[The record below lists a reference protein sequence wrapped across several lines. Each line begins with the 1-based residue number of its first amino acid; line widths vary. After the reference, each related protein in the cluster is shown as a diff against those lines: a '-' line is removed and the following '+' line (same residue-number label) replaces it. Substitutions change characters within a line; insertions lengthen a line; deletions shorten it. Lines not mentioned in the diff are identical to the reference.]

1 MMMISLFV
9 FLLLGTSLAL
19 DRTPGASINPFLG
32 KTFYVNPSYQA
43 ELASSINTCFP
54 PNCSA
59 TTKGTLQ
66 RMTSVASAYWLDTMA
81 KINGSSTNTAQ
92 GILQSASRQSPVPL
106 VVFIVYDL
114 PNRDCHAKASNGE
127 ICCTYNTD
135 GTCNYNVGG
144 DCAAGL
150 QTYKTQYINPLV
162 QLFQQYQNT
171 VPIVAIIEPDSLP
184 NLATNQNDPH
194 CGNSATMTAYT
205 TGINYAVTQ
214 IGQNCPQ
221 VTMYVDAAHG
231 GWLGWSNNLQDFVQI
246 VSQLNIY
253 QYIRGFSDN
262 VANYQ
267 PIGIMCQNTNW
278 CLNNQH
284 PTDPCCSDPCRL
296 LTQYNPA
303 NNEMNYV
310 AEVVAAF
317 QQSAGFTPYFV
328 TDTGRDAVAS
338 ERSDCANWC
347 NIRGAGVGLT
357 PRTST
362 GTNLIDAFYWLKTP
376 GESDGCTQILP
387 NGSTC
392 ARYDSM
398 CGSADSIG
406 SRPGEPRAPVAGQ
419 WFDYQIKMLASNAN
433 LTRTFS

>member
-1 MMMISLFV
+1 
-9 FLLLGTSLAL
+9 LLV
-19 DRTPGASINPFLG
+19 GASLVLARAPQGTATNPFLG

-43 ELASSINTCFP
+43 ELATSINSCFS

-59 TTKGTLQ
+59 TTKATLQ

-81 KINGSSTNTAQ
+81 KIDGTNTSTAQ
-92 GILQSASRQSPVPL
+92 GILQDAARKNPVPL

-114 PNRDCHAKASNGE
+114 PNRDCHAKSSNGE

-135 GTCNYNVGG
+135 GTCNYDVGG
-144 DCAAGL
+144 DCSAGL
-150 QTYKTQYINPLV
+150 QTYKTKYIDPLV

-184 NLATNQNDPH
+184 NLATNQGDPH
-194 CGNSATMTAYT
+194 CGNSATNTAYT
-205 TGINYAVTQ
+205 VGINYAVTQ
-214 IGQNCPQ
+214 IGLNSPQ

-231 GWLGWSNNLQDFVQI
+231 GWLGWPNNLQDFVQI
-246 VSQLNIY
+246 VSQLNIFK
-253 QYIRGFSDN
+253 YIRGFSNN

-267 PIGIMCQNTNW
+267 SIGIQCPNTNW

-284 PTDPCCSDPCRL
+284 PSDPCCYDPCRL

-310 AEVVAAF
+310 AEVASAF
-317 QQSAGFTPYFV
+317 QSVGFTPYFV

-347 NIRGAGVGLT
+347 NIRGAGVGFT
-357 PRTST
+357 PRTTT
-362 GTNLIDAFYWLKTP
+362 GTNFIDAFYWLKTP
-376 GESDGCTQILP
+376 GESDGCTQVLP
-387 NGSTC
+387 NGNMC
-392 ARYDSM
+392 QRYDSM

-406 SRPGEPRAPVAGQ
+406 SRPGEPRAPVAGN

-433 LTRTFS
+433 LTIFS